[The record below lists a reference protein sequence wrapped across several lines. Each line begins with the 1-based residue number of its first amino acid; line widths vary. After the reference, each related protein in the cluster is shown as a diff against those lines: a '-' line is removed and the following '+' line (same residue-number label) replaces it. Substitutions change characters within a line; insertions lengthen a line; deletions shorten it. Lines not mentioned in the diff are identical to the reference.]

1 MGTRYSAQP
10 SALCGPPLS
19 VQIHW
24 MKSEES
30 KFQVLIDV
38 VLVPNRKLG
47 MPLWGVNICLKGF
60 EKMNNN
66 HQFQDKET
74 MTTPQARWNPSVSFY
89 TSLNF
94 DSVCVRSVDLSGVY
108 QSFIQWI
115 QHDI

>member
-47 MPLWGVNICLKGF
+47 
-60 EKMNNN
+60 
-66 HQFQDKET
+66 T